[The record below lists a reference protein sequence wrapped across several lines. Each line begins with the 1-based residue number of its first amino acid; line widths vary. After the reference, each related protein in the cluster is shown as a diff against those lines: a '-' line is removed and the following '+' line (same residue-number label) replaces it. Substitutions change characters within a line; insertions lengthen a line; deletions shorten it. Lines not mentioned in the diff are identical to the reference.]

1 MCFGLK
7 GGEELVCGC
16 RALLGPRSLGI
27 RGGRRRASL
36 RVENLFT
43 SLLFERGRAISAA
56 ENYSRL
62 YSRGDER
69 LLLYE
74 VGVCIILFI
83 P

>member
-36 RVENLFT
+36 RVENVFILYY
-43 SLLFERGRAISAA
+43 LRGLATSAA
-56 ENYSRL
+56 ENYSRFIFE
-62 YSRGDER
+62 RG
-69 LLLYE
+69 
-74 VGVCIILFI
+74 
-83 P
+83 